1 MVSCAVS
8 CAVSCIAFAV
18 VEYLRNKAS
27 LVCTKMGS
35 NTKDRF
41 GDDRVLRQLRKLTPI
56 KFNKKMFLYLATLTN
71 FVTFNRT
78 TLNYTSCILGQ
89 DR

>member
-1 MVSCAVS
+1 MVSC
-8 CAVSCIAFAV
+8 ITFAV

-41 GDDRVLRQLRKLTPI
+41 GDDRVVRQLRKLTPN
-56 KFNKKMFLYLATLTN
+56 KFKKNCF
-71 FVTFNRT
+71 
-78 TLNYTSCILGQ
+78 
-89 DR
+89 

>member
-1 MVSCAVS
+1 MVS

-27 LVCTKMGS
+27 LVCTKMGG

-78 TLNYTSCILGQ
+78 TLNYTSSILGQ

>member
-1 MVSCAVS
+1 MVSCMVS

-27 LVCTKMGS
+27 LVCTKMGG

-41 GDDRVLRQLRKLTPI
+41 DDDRVVRQLRKLTPY
-56 KFNKKMFLYLATLTN
+56 KFKKNCF
-71 FVTFNRT
+71 
-78 TLNYTSCILGQ
+78 
-89 DR
+89 